1 MLKLFKPSKNEA
13 QKSKVIAT
21 GIAISIALVAFQNC
35 GKVNKVGP
43 ESVNHAAEQKPAIH
57 ELNSSDSLVLL
68 ANGEE
73 GFGLFAYDVNVASGE
88 VTRTMYEVP
97 KEDPANKPVKLCL
110 SEEKRLK
117 LEQEMNESSVCF
129 FSNKGGSDRAC
140 IQIYRY
146 PYAIIQESRAGIRD
160 VVGNTYKLGE
170 NSSACADFYDICTD
184 NREDFI
190 GAVAEAV
197 AGLDSSTCD

>member
-1 MLKLFKPSKNEA
+1 MLFKPSKNEA

-35 GKVNKVGP
+35 GKVSKVSPDG
-43 ESVNHAAEQKPAIH
+43 VDHAAEQKPAV
-57 ELNSSDSLVLL
+57 LDLSSSDSLTLL

-73 GFGLFAYDVNVASGE
+73 GFGLYAYDVNVASGE
-88 VTRTMYEVP
+88 VTRTIYEVP
-97 KEDPANKPVKLCL
+97 KDDPANKPVKLCL
-110 SEEKRLK
+110 NEEKRLK
-117 LEQEMNESSVCF
+117 LEQELNESSVCF
-129 FSNKGGSDRAC
+129 FSTKSGPDRSC
-140 IQIYRY
+140 IQVYKY
-146 PYAIIQESRAGIRD
+146 PYAIIKESRDGTSNIA
-160 VVGNTYKLGE
+160 GNTYKLGE
-170 NSSACADFYDICTD
+170 NSSACADFYDVCTD